1 MKNSERYRNYV
12 PYPFWAMDQEF
23 FFKYAND
30 LTGDDRSQLAYYPFK
45 WAYVPPHDSS
55 TAVEFLR
62 DIGVEADRVTAEA
75 VAEKFENMTSFE
87 LLEQEG
93 TVQWGGDI
101 LYDNPP
107 PGFRMIPEWE
117 PMSGVLLNWPT
128 LYPPLWDMFRQMIAA
143 LDHVTTFLRIGEG
156 YFGATVLAWLDAYGI
171 DLDKIRPIPGPI
183 GDSWARDYSPLY
195 GVNIYSGEPVAHKFS
210 FAAFWP
216 EYRAKY
222 RSIVEIDDNFVL
234 KDGFRVYR
242 SEIKLD
248 GGAILTDGNGTYIIT
263 RRILSDNQDVIN
275 LYAKLEAWL
284 GADRLLVVD
293 EEPDDILG
301 HINHFKFISPQKIIV
316 GRPDKAGTKV
326 YHYLEKI
333 SKLCEKSGYEVIRVP
348 FSEGFDHRL
357 PGGDNTHTALYANS
371 LLMNKRILVA
381 TFDQEGL
388 EKYNEDALT
397 VYQQALPD
405 YEVIPI
411 EATIQTNAGGAIN
424 CSSKE
429 IPDAT
434 RNCCRNPNEVYTR

>member
-1 MKNSERYRNYV
+1 MRNSEKYRNYV

-23 FFKYAND
+23 FFKYATD
-30 LTGDDRSQLAYYPFK
+30 LKGDDRGLLSYYPFK
-45 WAYVPPHDSS
+45 WAHVPPHDSAS
-55 TAVEFLR
+55 AVEFLH
-62 DIGVEADRVTAEA
+62 DIGVDDGRVTAEA
-75 VAEKFENMTSFE
+75 AAARFESMTSFE
-87 LLEQEG
+87 QLEQEA

-117 PMSGVLLNWPT
+117 PMTGVLLNWPT

-156 YFGATVLAWLDAYGI
+156 YFGATVLAWLDAHGI

-195 GVNIYSGEPVAHKFS
+195 GVNIYSGEAVAHKFT

-216 EYRAKY
+216 EYRAKN
-222 RSIVEIDDNFVL
+222 RSIVEIDDNFVF
-234 KDGFRVYR
+234 KKGFRVYR

-248 GGAILTDGNGTYIIT
+248 GGAILTDGSGTYIIT
-263 RRILSDNQDVIN
+263 RRILSDNQEVIN

-293 EEPDDILG
+293 EEPGDLLG
-301 HINHFKFISPQKIIV
+301 HINHFKFISPQQIIV
-316 GRPDKAGTKV
+316 GRSDKAGTELFC
-326 YHYLEKI
+326 YLEKI
-333 SKLCEKSGYEVIRVP
+333 SKLFEKSGYEVIRVP
-348 FSEGFDHRL
+348 GPEGFDHRL
-357 PGGDNTHTALYANS
+357 PGGDSTHTALYANS
-371 LLMNKRILVA
+371 LMLNKRILVA
-381 TFDQEGL
+381 TFDQAGL
-388 EKYNEDALT
+388 EKYNEAALA

-411 EATIQTNAGGAIN
+411 EATIQTNAGGALN

-429 IPDAT
+429 IPDINRMRAET
-434 RNCCRNPNEVYTR
+434 

>member
-1 MKNSERYRNYV
+1 MMKNSEKYRNYV

-23 FFKYAND
+23 IFKYAND
-30 LTGDDRSQLAYYPFK
+30 LAGDDRSQLAFFPFK
-45 WAYVPPHDSS
+45 WAYVPPHDSVA
-55 TAVEFLR
+55 AVEFLR
-62 DIGVEADRVTAEA
+62 DIGVDDGEVNAAA
-75 VAEKFENMTSFE
+75 VAAKFEPMTSFE
-87 LLEQEG
+87 LLKQEG

-117 PMSGVLLNWPT
+117 PMTGVLLNWPT
-128 LYPPLWDMFRQMIAA
+128 LYPPLWDMYRQMIVA

-156 YFGATVLAWLDAYGI
+156 YFGAAVLAWLDAHGV

-195 GVNIYSGEPVAHKFS
+195 GANIYSGEPVAHKFT
-210 FAAFWP
+210 FAAFLP
-216 EYRAKY
+216 EYRAKN

-234 KDGFRVYR
+234 KEGFRVYR
-242 SEIKLD
+242 SEIMLD
-248 GGAILTDGNGTYIIT
+248 GGAILTDGNGTYVIT
-263 RRILSDNQDVIN
+263 RRILSDNQCITN

-301 HINHFKFISPQKIIV
+301 HINHFKFISPQKIMV

-326 YHYLEKI
+326 FLYLEKI
-333 SKLCEKSGYEVIRVP
+333 SKLCEKCGYEVIRVP
-348 FSEGFDHRL
+348 FSEGFDYRL
-357 PGGDNTHTALYANS
+357 PGGDKTHTALYANS
-371 LLMNKRILVA
+371 LMMNKRILVA
-381 TFDQEGL
+381 TFDRQGL
-388 EKYNEDALT
+388 EKYNEEALA

-429 IPDAT
+429 IPDIRRMAAF
-434 RNCCRNPNEVYTR
+434 

>member
-23 FFKYAND
+23 IFKYANE
-30 LTGDDRSQLAYYPFK
+30 LPGDDRSMLAYYPFK
-45 WAYVPPHDSS
+45 WAYVPPHDSAA
-55 TAVEFLR
+55 AVEFLR
-62 DIGVEADRVTAEA
+62 DIGVDDGEVNAAA
-75 VAEKFENMTSFE
+75 VAAKFDNMTSFE
-87 LLEQEG
+87 RLAQKG

-107 PGFRMIPEWE
+107 PGFRMVPEWE
-117 PMSGVLLNWPT
+117 PMTGVLLNWPT
-128 LYPPLWDMFRQMIAA
+128 LYPPLWDMYRQMIAA

-156 YFGATVLAWLDAYGI
+156 YFGAAVLAWLDARGL

-195 GVNIYSGEPVAHKFS
+195 GVNIYSGEPVAHKFT
-210 FAAFWP
+210 FAAFLP
-216 EYRAKY
+216 EYRAKN

-234 KDGFRVYR
+234 QEGFRVYR
-242 SEIKLD
+242 SEILLD

-263 RRILSDNQDVIN
+263 RRILSDNQNVIN
-275 LYAKLEAWL
+275 LNAKLEAWL

-301 HINHFKFISPQKIIV
+301 HINHFKFISPQKIMV
-316 GRPDKAGTKV
+316 GRPDKAGTRV
-326 YHYLEKI
+326 FHYLEKI

-348 FSEGFDHRL
+348 FSEGFDYRL
-357 PGGDNTHTALYANS
+357 PGGDKTHTALYANS
-371 LLMNKRILVA
+371 LMMNKRILVA
-381 TFDQEGL
+381 TFDRQGL
-388 EKYNEDALT
+388 EKYNEEALA

-429 IPDAT
+429 IPDISRMTAL
-434 RNCCRNPNEVYTR
+434 

>member
-1 MKNSERYRNYV
+1 
-12 PYPFWAMDQEF
+12 MDQEF
-23 FFKYAND
+23 IFKYANE
-30 LTGDDRSQLAYYPFK
+30 LPGDDRSMLAYYPFK
-45 WAYVPPHDSS
+45 WAYVPPHDSAA
-55 TAVEFLR
+55 AVEFLR
-62 DIGVEADRVTAEA
+62 DIGVDDGEVNAAA
-75 VAEKFENMTSFE
+75 VAAKFDNMTSFE
-87 LLEQEG
+87 RLAQKG

-117 PMSGVLLNWPT
+117 PMTGVLLNWPT
-128 LYPPLWDMFRQMIAA
+128 LYPPLWDMYRQMIAA

-156 YFGATVLAWLDAYGI
+156 YFGAAVLAWLDARGL

-195 GVNIYSGEPVAHKFS
+195 GVNIYSGKPVAHKFT
-210 FAAFWP
+210 FAAFLP
-216 EYRAKY
+216 EYRAKN

-234 KDGFRVYR
+234 QEGFRVYR
-242 SEIKLD
+242 SEILLD

-263 RRILSDNQDVIN
+263 RRILSDNQNVIN
-275 LYAKLEAWL
+275 LNAKLEAWL

-301 HINHFKFISPQKIIV
+301 HINHFKFINPQKIMV
-316 GRPDKAGTKV
+316 GRPDKAGTRV
-326 YHYLEKI
+326 FHYLEKI

-348 FSEGFDHRL
+348 FSEGFDYRL
-357 PGGDNTHTALYANS
+357 PGGDKTHTALYANS
-371 LLMNKRILVA
+371 LMMNKRILVA
-381 TFDQEGL
+381 TFDRQGL
-388 EKYNEDALT
+388 EKYNEEALA

-429 IPDAT
+429 IPDISRMAAL
-434 RNCCRNPNEVYTR
+434 

>member
-1 MKNSERYRNYV
+1 MIKNSEKYRNYV

-23 FFKYAND
+23 FFKYANE
-30 LTGDDRSQLAYYPFK
+30 LKKDDRGLLSYYPFK
-45 WAYVPPHDSS
+45 WAYVPPHDS
-55 TAVEFLR
+55 TGAVEFLR
-62 DIGVEADRVTAEA
+62 DIGVDDGKVTRET
-75 VAEKFENMTSFE
+75 VAAKFKNLTSFE
-87 LLEQEG
+87 GLEKEG

-117 PMSGVLLNWPT
+117 PMAGVLLNWPT
-128 LYPPLWDMFRQMIAA
+128 LYPPLWDTFRQMIAA

-156 YFGATVLAWLDAYGI
+156 YYGAAVMAWLDAHGI
-171 DLDKIRPIPGPI
+171 DLAKIRPLPGPI

-195 GVNIYSGEPVAHKFS
+195 GVDIYSGEPVAHKFT

-216 EYRAKY
+216 EYRAKN
-222 RSIVEIDDNFVL
+222 RSIVEIDDNFIL
-234 KDGFRVYR
+234 KEGFRVYR

-263 RRILSDNQDVIN
+263 RRILNDNQDVTN
-275 LYAKLEAWL
+275 LYAKLESWL

-301 HINHFKFISPQKIIV
+301 HINHFKLISPQKIIV
-316 GRPDKAGTKV
+316 GRPDRAGTKV
-326 YHYLEKI
+326 YQYLAKM
-333 SKLCEKSGYEVIRVP
+333 SKLFEKSGYEVIHIP
-348 FSEGFDHRL
+348 SPQGFDHRL

-371 LLMNKRILVA
+371 LMMNKRILVA
-381 TFDQEGL
+381 TFNQEGL
-388 EKYNEDALT
+388 EAYNEEALM
-397 VYQQALPD
+397 VYQRALPD

-411 EATIQTNAGGAIN
+411 EATLQTNAGGAIN

-429 IPDAT
+429 IPDISRMGEAFD
-434 RNCCRNPNEVYTR
+434 

>member
-23 FFKYAND
+23 IFKYANE
-30 LTGDDRSQLAYYPFK
+30 LPGDDRSMLAYYPFK
-45 WAYVPPHDSS
+45 WAYVPPHDSAA
-55 TAVEFLR
+55 AVEFLR
-62 DIGVEADRVTAEA
+62 DIGVDDGEVNAAA
-75 VAEKFENMTSFE
+75 VAAKFDNMTSFE
-87 LLEQEG
+87 RLAQKG

-117 PMSGVLLNWPT
+117 PMTGVLLNWPT
-128 LYPPLWDMFRQMIAA
+128 LYPPLWDIFRQMIAA

-156 YFGATVLAWLDAYGI
+156 YFGAAVLAWLDARGI

-195 GVNIYSGEPVAHKFS
+195 GVNIYSGEPVAHKFT
-210 FAAFWP
+210 FAAFLP
-216 EYRAKY
+216 EYRAKN

-234 KDGFRVYR
+234 QEGFRVYR
-242 SEIKLD
+242 SEILLD

-263 RRILSDNQDVIN
+263 RRILSDNQNVIN
-275 LYAKLEAWL
+275 LNAKLEAWL

-301 HINHFKFISPQKIIV
+301 HINHFKFISPQKIMV
-316 GRPDKAGTKV
+316 GRPDKAGTRV
-326 YHYLEKI
+326 FHYLEKI

-348 FSEGFDHRL
+348 FSEGFDYRL
-357 PGGDNTHTALYANS
+357 PGGDKTHTALYANS
-371 LLMNKRILVA
+371 LMMNKRILVA
-381 TFDQEGL
+381 TFDRQGL
-388 EKYNEDALT
+388 EKYNEEALA

-429 IPDAT
+429 IPDISRMTAL
-434 RNCCRNPNEVYTR
+434 